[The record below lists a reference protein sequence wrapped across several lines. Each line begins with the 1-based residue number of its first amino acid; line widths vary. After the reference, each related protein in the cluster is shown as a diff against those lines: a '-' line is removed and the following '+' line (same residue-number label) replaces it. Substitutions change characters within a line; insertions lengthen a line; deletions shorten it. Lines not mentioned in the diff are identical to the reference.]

1 MQSSEIRF
9 TASQPGTVKCRA
21 KNDIGEDK
29 IEAKVQ
35 IVDLSAPFLLS
46 GIDENQNIAIGDNVT
61 LECGAIIYNYTD
73 QIKWLKNEE
82 PIEERN
88 DLHIKDSNT
97 RYSYRKSLSFDAI
110 SREDEGEYKC
120 EVYDKE
126 HNELH
131 SLTILVNL
139 HEAQPPL
146 IVTNFN
152 QSKLSQPLGGT
163 LTLDCFVSGLPIPS
177 LSW

>member
-1 MQSSEIRF
+1 
-9 TASQPGTVKCRA
+9 VKCRA
-21 KNDIGEDK
+21 KNFFGEDK

-35 IVDLSAPFLLS
+35 IVDLSAPLLIS
-46 GIDENQNIAIGDNVT
+46 GIEEDQNIAIGDKVT
-61 LECGAIIYNYTD
+61 LECGAIIYNFTD
-73 QIKWLKNEE
+73 RIRWLKDE
-82 PIEERN
+82 ISVEERS

-97 RYSYRKSLSFDAI
+97 RFSYRKSLTFDTI
-110 SREDEGEYKC
+110 KKEDEGEYKC

-126 HNELH
+126 KNELH
-131 SLTILVNL
+131 SVAILVNL

-146 IVTNFN
+146 VVTNFN